1 MRYRPIPVYKK
12 CGDGVPLEQPKKQTI
27 TLKGQWLKELGRVIF
42 EFNSYLIDNVIQY
55 STIEVQKI
63 KEVLD
68 MATTLVQ
75 VRIDDELKNQ
85 ATAVYDALGI
95 DLSTAVRMF
104 LKRSVMVNGVPFNM
118 TLPKN
123 DYKAERA
130 ARALQELSNAAV
142 ENGTS
147 EMSLEEINAEIEA
160 VRKAK

>member
-1 MRYRPIPVYKK
+1 M
-12 CGDGVPLEQPKKQTI
+12 
-27 TLKGQWLKELGRVIF
+27 
-42 EFNSYLIDNVIQY
+42 
-55 STIEVQKI
+55 
-63 KEVLD
+63 
-68 MATTLVQ
+68 
-75 VRIDDELKNQ
+75 
-85 ATAVYDALGI
+85 GI

-104 LKRSVMVNGVPFNM
+104 LKRSVMVKGVPFKM

-130 ARALQELSNAAV
+130 ARALQELNNAAV

>member
-1 MRYRPIPVYKK
+1 
-12 CGDGVPLEQPKKQTI
+12 
-27 TLKGQWLKELGRVIF
+27 
-42 EFNSYLIDNVIQY
+42 
-55 STIEVQKI
+55 
-63 KEVLD
+63 

-104 LKRSVMVNGVPFNM
+104 VNGVPFNM

>member
-1 MRYRPIPVYKK
+1 
-12 CGDGVPLEQPKKQTI
+12 
-27 TLKGQWLKELGRVIF
+27 
-42 EFNSYLIDNVIQY
+42 
-55 STIEVQKI
+55 
-63 KEVLD
+63 

-104 LKRSVMVNGVPFNM
+104 LKRSVMVNGVPFSM

-130 ARALQELSNAAV
+130 AKALQALSDAAM

-147 EMSLEEINAEIEA
+147 EMTLEEINAEIEA
-160 VRKAK
+160 VRKTR

>member
-1 MRYRPIPVYKK
+1 
-12 CGDGVPLEQPKKQTI
+12 
-27 TLKGQWLKELGRVIF
+27 
-42 EFNSYLIDNVIQY
+42 
-55 STIEVQKI
+55 
-63 KEVLD
+63 

-118 TLPKN
+118 TLPKK
-123 DYKAERA
+123 DYKAE
-130 ARALQELSNAAV
+130 RALQELSNIAI

-147 EMSLEEINAEIEA
+147 KMTLEEINAEIEA
-160 VRKAK
+160 VRNTK

>member
-1 MRYRPIPVYKK
+1 
-12 CGDGVPLEQPKKQTI
+12 
-27 TLKGQWLKELGRVIF
+27 
-42 EFNSYLIDNVIQY
+42 
-55 STIEVQKI
+55 
-63 KEVLD
+63 

-118 TLPKN
+118 TLPKT
-123 DYKAERA
+123 DYKTERA
-130 ARALQELSNAAV
+130 ARALQELSNAAM
-142 ENGTS
+142 ENRTS

-160 VRKAK
+160 VRKTK

>member
-1 MRYRPIPVYKK
+1 MPF
-12 CGDGVPLEQPKKQTI
+12 EQPKKQTI

>member
-1 MRYRPIPVYKK
+1 
-12 CGDGVPLEQPKKQTI
+12 
-27 TLKGQWLKELGRVIF
+27 
-42 EFNSYLIDNVIQY
+42 
-55 STIEVQKI
+55 
-63 KEVLD
+63 

-118 TLPKN
+118 TLPKS
-123 DYKAERA
+123 DYKAVRA
-130 ARALQELSNAAV
+130 ARALQELSNVAM

-147 EMSLEEINAEIEA
+147 EMTLDEINAEIEA